1 LTLFI
6 LLVFS
11 LLLFVQSA
19 PFAEWVAERATE
31 RAAELLGREV
41 SIGSLELEILPLTVV
56 ARDLRISGPG
66 PLDPPFVVARRVL
79 VEAEVGSLARPGLTV
94 HRVRVEEPQFT
105 IGFDEGGKHDAPR
118 MVRRMRARSQARSPF
133 ELEIG
138 WIEVVGGEV
147 RLEQRRLPLEFS
159 ARNVEAELRG
169 GEGFELKGKAAA
181 DDVAIL
187 LPRAKP
193 YLGTVVVEGVFS
205 PGRVQ
210 ISEARIEGPDL
221 SGVCRGLWRWREVK
235 QLDLEIEAD
244 GRAELFDRLGYFREQ
259 ASGPFH
265 FEGELLRRPGEW
277 FLDGVFISP
286 AARIFERDLTALRG
300 RFFGERRGLR
310 FEIDSSRYGS
320 GSVVGTVVVALGSSG
335 PRPVDVD
342 LELDRVPLS
351 RLLRDQRIPVEGLAG
366 EVSGVFSYQFERS
379 RPRQGN
385 GWADLQLAAV
395 PEEETSGLPVG
406 GTAPLTIG
414 AGVIRSQAI
423 RLSSESHQA
432 LATAGYDL
440 ESGSGSF
447 DYAIATDRVDEL
459 IALLPLDPTASDPW
473 RPGLGRGSVEG
484 TLTVSPGGVG
494 TVMRLDLED
503 VSAPG
508 FTADRAVGHLVIEG
522 EGIPDLRIELQ
533 RREAA
538 MIVAGSVPFTGPD
551 GALLGELEVS
561 VDAAGWPLA
570 DVRVWLPWETS
581 LDGDF
586 SGALEVS
593 GSLLSPTGSV
603 QGHLTPAR
611 WEGFEADKLELSL
624 SFDGRGTWVHE
635 VVLGIAGGR
644 ITGEGSLSNSGELLA
659 ATVTSEVLNLEKLPL
674 LTALPGELTGGLVL
688 SGDIT
693 SRQGKLRMDSVV
705 EWVDVRL
712 AGRPVGVEGSSP
724 IAAAW
729 DGDYLQVEGSL
740 AGLAQLSG
748 GGRLDAV
755 GAELDLQVESKRL
768 GELLRAIGGDSVS
781 EIEGELSG
789 HLLAVGKTG
798 PRPELEVRLE
808 ADHVALRRGDRKLH
822 NLEPVVLR
830 FEREG
835 LVLVSLYLGEEET
848 SSEVFVSGRIEAD
861 EPKPIDLRI
870 QASLA
875 SDWFQAW
882 LAGADLRGGT
892 FDVLGEITGTLAA
905 PRLNGVGEVREAR
918 LLVEGLPT
926 TMDELE
932 GVVLFY
938 PDQIVLDSALARVAG
953 GSVRASGS
961 ARLGDD
967 TRDLSYQI
975 HFSGKKLSFR
985 YPEGWLIR
993 GDAEV
998 TLSSSEEGRQIG
1010 GVARLDRA
1018 FYVQDVLVGLEQLLQ
1033 LLFERRRIEVGEV
1046 EEWQTGTQLNLAV
1059 EVAEGLRVRNNL
1071 ADLQGSAEL
1080 VLRGNLA
1087 RPVVFGTVELNPGGK
1102 LDYGGNRFSLE
1113 QGLVSFTNPH
1123 RVEPILD
1130 LVATADLREYDVTL
1144 NLSGTLDRLTVDFT
1158 SDPPLAEL
1166 EVLALLSGGRDPND
1180 LSPRTPGT
1188 AEENV
1193 GAEGFLASQAT
1204 FLIASRFNRLFG
1216 LDQFRIDPLTSGTGN
1231 LSSARVSVGKQL
1243 SRDLFAT
1250 YSYDPSETE
1259 EQIIELEWSL
1269 SRSLILVL
1277 TQNGDGTYAVDARWE
1292 KAL

>member
-1 LTLFI
+1 
-6 LLVFS
+6 
-11 LLLFVQSA
+11 
-19 PFAEWVAERATE
+19 
-31 RAAELLGREV
+31 
-41 SIGSLELEILPLTVV
+41 
-56 ARDLRISGPG
+56 
-66 PLDPPFVVARRVL
+66 
-79 VEAEVGSLARPGLTV
+79 
-94 HRVRVEEPQFT
+94 
-105 IGFDEGGKHDAPR
+105 
-118 MVRRMRARSQARSPF
+118 
-133 ELEIG
+133 
-138 WIEVVGGEV
+138 
-147 RLEQRRLPLEFS
+147 
-159 ARNVEAELRG
+159 
-169 GEGFELKGKAAA
+169 
-181 DDVAIL
+181 
-187 LPRAKP
+187 
-193 YLGTVVVEGVFS
+193 
-205 PGRVQ
+205 
-210 ISEARIEGPDL
+210 
-221 SGVCRGLWRWREVK
+221 
-235 QLDLEIEAD
+235 
-244 GRAELFDRLGYFREQ
+244 
-259 ASGPFH
+259 
-265 FEGELLRRPGEW
+265 
-277 FLDGVFISP
+277 
-286 AARIFERDLTALRG
+286 
-300 RFFGERRGLR
+300 
-310 FEIDSSRYGS
+310 
-320 GSVVGTVVVALGSSG
+320 
-335 PRPVDVD
+335 
-342 LELDRVPLS
+342 
-351 RLLRDQRIPVEGLAG
+351 
-366 EVSGVFSYQFERS
+366 
-379 RPRQGN
+379 
-385 GWADLQLAAV
+385 
-395 PEEETSGLPVG
+395 
-406 GTAPLTIG
+406 
-414 AGVIRSQAI
+414 
-423 RLSSESHQA
+423 
-432 LATAGYDL
+432 LATAAYDL

-447 DYAIATDRVDEL
+447 DYAITTDRVDEL
-459 IALLPLDPTASDPW
+459 IALLPLDPAASDPW
-473 RPGLGRGSVEG
+473 RPELGRGSVEG
-484 TLTVSPGGVG
+484 TLTVSPDGVG
-494 TVMRLDLED
+494 TVMRLELED

-508 FTADRAVGHLVIEG
+508 FTADRAVGHLVVEG

-538 MIVAGSVPFTGPD
+538 MIVAGAVPFAGPD
-551 GALLGELEVS
+551 GAPLGELELS

-586 SGALEVS
+586 SGALEVL
-593 GSLLSPTGSV
+593 GSPLSPTGSV
-603 QGHLTPAR
+603 QGHLTPVR

-624 SFDGRGTWVHE
+624 SFDDRGTRVGE
-635 VVLGIAGGR
+635 AALGIAGGR
-644 ITGEGSLSNSGELLA
+644 ITGAGELSNSGELLS
-659 ATVTSEVLNLEKLPL
+659 ATVTSEVLSLEKLPL
-674 LTALPGELTGGLVL
+674 LNALPGELTGGLAL

-693 SRQGKLRMDSVV
+693 SAQGKLRLDSVV

-712 AGRPVGVEGSSP
+712 AGRPLGVEGSSP
-724 IAAAW
+724 MAAAW

-740 AGLAQLSG
+740 AGLAQVSG

-755 GAELDLQVESKRL
+755 GAELDFQVESKRL
-768 GELLRAIGGDSVS
+768 GDLLGAIGGDSVS

-789 HLLAVGKTG
+789 HLLAAGKTG
-798 PRPELEVRLE
+798 SRPELEVRLE
-808 ADHVALRRGDRKLH
+808 ADHVALRRGDRSLQ

-835 LVLVSLYLGEEET
+835 LVVVSLYLGEGET
-848 SSEVFVSGRIEAD
+848 SSEAFVSGRIAAD
-861 EPKPIDLRI
+861 ESRAIDLRI

-926 TMDELE
+926 TVDELE

-961 ARLGDD
+961 ARLGDEAGD
-967 TRDLSYQI
+967 FSYQI
-975 HFSGKKLSFR
+975 HFSGEKLSFR

-998 TLSSSEEGRQIG
+998 TLSSTEEGRQLG
-1010 GVARLDRA
+1010 GIARLDRA

-1059 EVAEGLRVRNNL
+1059 EVTEGLRVRNNL

-1087 RPVVFGTVELNPGGK
+1087 RPVVFGTVELNPGGR
-1102 LDYGGNRFSLE
+1102 LDYGGNKFSLE
-1113 QGLVSFTNPH
+1113 QGLINFTNPH

-1180 LSPRTPGT
+1180 LSPKTPET